1 VQFDTRDLAIQWQAT
16 ESTVNKSGTQVIHK
30 NPAGRLQLKRSDLLP
45 MTAPRFRSLSLR
57 NHLAL
62 VGLRRGYG
70 HAELAGELLR
80 TAYLSYFIAG
90 VDVDEGTLETCVAAE
105 LTIKASV
112 AHAKMAG
119 EWALTPAHAHYV
131 EKMLCLHDTQL
142 STLPLCVIDAA
153 ARRLSQ
159 MIEEG
164 GMPNLASKYLR
175 VVKRRSEPAHPVACT
190 SGPGMEE
197 RQEDS
202 AALALA

>member
-1 VQFDTRDLAIQWQAT
+1 M
-16 ESTVNKSGTQVIHK
+16 SKSKTDVTHGK
-30 NPAGRLQLKRSDLLP
+30 PAGRLQLKRSDLLP

-62 VGLRRGYG
+62 VALRQGWG
-70 HAELAGELLR
+70 HAELTSELLR
-80 TAYLSYFIAG
+80 TAYLTYFIG
-90 VDVDEGTLETCVAAE
+90 GIDVDEVTLETCVAAE

-119 EWALTPAHAHYV
+119 EWRLTPGHAHYV

-142 STLPLCVIDAA
+142 TTLPLCLIDAA

-159 MIEEG
+159 MIDEG

-175 VVKRRSEPAHPVACT
+175 VMEQRSESPVLFAHSSSRETVEAPQVV
-190 SGPGMEE
+190 E
-197 RQEDS
+197 
-202 AALALA
+202 ALALA

>member
-1 VQFDTRDLAIQWQAT
+1 MHTSRTQAT
-16 ESTVNKSGTQVIHK
+16 HGKPV
-30 NPAGRLQLKRSDLLP
+30 GRLQLKRSDLLP

-62 VGLRRGYG
+62 VALRQGYG
-70 HAELAGELLR
+70 HAELASELLK
-80 TAYLSYFIAG
+80 TAYLTYFIAG
-90 VDVDEGTLETCVAAE
+90 IDVDEGTLETCVAAE

-119 EWALTPAHAHYV
+119 EWTLTPGHAQYV

-142 STLPLCVIDAA
+142 STMPLCVIDAA

-164 GMPNLASKYLR
+164 GMPNLALQYRR
-175 VVKRRSEPAHPVACT
+175 VMNRRSELPHLVARC
-190 SGPGMEE
+190 SSPGLEE